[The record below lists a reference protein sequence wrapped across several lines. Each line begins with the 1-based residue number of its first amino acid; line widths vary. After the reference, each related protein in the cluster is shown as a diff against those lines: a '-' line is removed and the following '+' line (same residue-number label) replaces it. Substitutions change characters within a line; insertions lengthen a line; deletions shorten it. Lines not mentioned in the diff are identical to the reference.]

1 MDDQEQELD
10 DFFSDWNEEEFQY
23 NQLLYD
29 WDKRFYNSWWSDRRY
44 WSDEKRETEKNKD
57 FSVLSE
63 TAQRIYI
70 ALNTEKERSPY
81 WEMLGYL
88 SKRSAKELLE
98 AEKLVPEFMA
108 FLQKSDMTP
117 EQQLKL
123 KTVFP
128 HIAGSYVTL
137 TSENDKKISF
147 TEFLKPMNGILQKLK
162 KGDAYYSP
170 TMIFDKY
177 MSDYYNCYLD
187 KTRLAMNLTLLK
199 EASKQTSSCKILQGI
214 EDDFSAYAR
223 VFPETV
229 NARFLANYVQHI
241 IPRSLHKDDIF
252 GAQSNKW
259 GCGRGKGIAKG
270 VGAATYAYKC
280 YATDI
285 TPRGVN
291 DLVQMSYETLAGD
304 FKNFE
309 SIRKDALLLNSWF
322 PRDPIHD
329 SAPGVNDILTKMV
342 AYYDAAPKDKEA
354 ALSDLKKASEKMPF
368 WGDKIYHLD
377 KYDEI
382 NPRSNEKNIDI
393 LRRIN
398 RDMSQNNNEAPLTE
412 NARLNELAQKVGQ
425 REAPFMFDVMPLVV
439 AVNKEILSAMDKKQ
453 TGFSPE
459 MVNLIAWTDRKLAQS
474 LNDMDFERQMGFYKS
489 DDCKEVLKFSELVH
503 SPKEKFDAK
512 EFEDFY
518 QNKVKNAFDME
529 EAYQNI
535 AQRQNENLFALYRQ
549 YDKDCH
555 AMDDSDGA
563 KVMTEARKERAG
575 SGNTL
580 KSLQNMTLYK
590 EPSTKIGMREKQ
602 ERENRSPYRAVMLK
616 EFYKVNNRDK

>member
-1 MDDQEQELD
+1 MRYDDPEYDFHLYQKLMDK
-10 DFFSDWNEEEFQY
+10 
-23 NQLLYD
+23 
-29 WDKRFYNSWWSDRRY
+29 WDERFEALWKGFRRY
-44 WSDEKRETEKNKD
+44 WNDERLDAEKNKD
-57 FSVLSE
+57 FSVFSE
-63 TAQRIYI
+63 TAKNIYLT
-70 ALNTEKERSPY
+70 LNTEKNFSSY
-81 WEMLGYL
+81 QEMFGYL
-88 SKRSAKELLE
+88 SKRSAKELQE
-98 AEKLVPEFMA
+98 AEKLLPEFMD
-108 FLQKSDMTP
+108 FMQKSDMTP

-128 HIAGSYVTL
+128 HIAGSYAAL

-147 TEFLKPMNGILQKLK
+147 TEFVKPMNDILQNLEK
-162 KGDAYYSP
+162 DDSYYSP
-170 TMIFDKY
+170 TMIFNEY
-177 MSDYYNCYLD
+177 MSDYDNCYLD
-187 KTRLAMNLTLLK
+187 KERLAMNLTLLK
-199 EASKQTSSCKILQGI
+199 EASKQTSSCGTLCII
-214 EDDFSAYAR
+214 ENDFSTYAK

-229 NARFLANYVQHI
+229 NAKFLANYVQHI
-241 IPRSLHKDDIF
+241 IPRSLQKDNIF
-252 GAQSNKW
+252 GVRSNKW
-259 GCGRGKGIAKG
+259 GCGMGKGIAKG

-291 DLVQMSYETLAGD
+291 DLVQMSYETLAGN

-309 SIRKDALLLNSWF
+309 NIRKDALLLNSWF

-329 SAPGVNDILTKMV
+329 STPGVNNILAKMV
-342 AYYDAAPKDKEA
+342 AYYDAAPKDKES

-368 WGDKIYHLD
+368 WGDKIYNLD

-382 NPRSNEKNIDI
+382 NPCSNEKNIDI

-398 RDMSQNNNEAPLTE
+398 RDMSQNNNEVPVTE
-412 NARLNELAQKVGQ
+412 NAQLNELAKNAGKSEQPLLQ
-425 REAPFMFDVMPLVV
+425 NIAPLVA
-439 AVNKEILSAMDKKQ
+439 AVNQEILSAMDKKQ

-459 MVNLIAWTDRKLAQS
+459 MVNLIAWADRKLAQS
-474 LNDMDFERQMGFYKS
+474 LNNMDFEQQMGFYKT

-503 SPKEKFDAK
+503 SPKKKFEAK

-535 AQRQNENLFALYRQ
+535 AQRQNENLFALYQQ

-590 EPSTKIGMREKQ
+590 EPTTKVGMREKQ
-602 ERENRSPYRAVMLK
+602 ERENRQPYRSVMIK
-616 EFYKVNNRDK
+616 EFYKGR